1 MKIYT
6 KIVLDTD
13 NNLIE
18 EEYYYYT
25 GPMAFA
31 GIHYDFKSTKGN
43 KLMEKQ
49 AKLRK
54 NLSEKLKKV
63 LKKIFQKKNL

>member
-1 MKIYT
+1 LNYRISILKNYENLY
-6 KIVLDTD
+6 KNVLDTD

-31 GIHYDFKSTKGN
+31 GIHYDFKSSKGN
-43 KLMEKQ
+43 
-49 AKLRK
+49 
-54 NLSEKLKKV
+54 
-63 LKKIFQKKNL
+63 